1 MDRPSA
7 DVVTTSVKTGAVD
20 ISVWLVDIRSLDV
33 LAISVAISVCI
44 C

>member
-7 DVVTTSVKTGAVD
+7 DVITSAKTCAVD
-20 ISVWLVDIRSLDV
+20 IIVWLVNIRSLDV
-33 LAISVAISVCI
+33 LAISVAILVCI